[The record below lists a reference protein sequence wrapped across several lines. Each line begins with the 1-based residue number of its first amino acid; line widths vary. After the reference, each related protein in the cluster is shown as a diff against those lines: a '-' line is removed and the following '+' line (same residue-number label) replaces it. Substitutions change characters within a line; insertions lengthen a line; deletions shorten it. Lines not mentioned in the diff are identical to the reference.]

1 MCFVSSLNL
10 AAFSGDTEKT
20 SPPWGHVVTSQA
32 DELDLSLLPHPP
44 LQLCLRSLHPAPG
57 SSHEGSRGEEEARQ
71 TDGLLKS
78 QSGAGREPGPAS
90 CAARGSVPPLSLCT
104 GCSLCLALGS
114 PAAQGPVCHR
124 LRRVS
129 SDLPVSPSTGGFD
142 DNSTIS
148 YPLPSTDYA
157 VSFTCYSQ
165 VAWGAGSFLCDAQI
179 RKLRLR
185 EAR

>member
-20 SPPWGHVVTSQA
+20 PPPWGHVVTPQA
-32 DELDLSLLPHPP
+32 DELDLSLLPHSH

-57 SSHEGSRGEEEARQ
+57 SSHEGSRGEEEAGQ

-90 CAARGSVPPLSLCT
+90 CAACGSVPPLRLCT

-124 LRRVS
+124 LRKVF
-129 SDLPVSPSTGGFD
+129 SDLPVSPSTG
-142 DNSTIS
+142 

-157 VSFTCYSQ
+157 VSFMCYSQ